1 MPTLSAFAD
10 EVTDDFRGQVE
21 YLVREQV
28 KGIELRFLDRKNIL
42 DLTAGEQKEVG
53 RILRDHAIRV
63 SAIGSPIGKVPINE
77 PFAPHLDRFKKAVD
91 MALFFETRL
100 IRLFSYYPPVGG
112 NIQDYRQEVIDR
124 FCAKLEIIKNTAL
137 VLVQENEAQIYG
149 HSAENCADLIQALG
163 SPQLR
168 LAYDPANFVLE
179 YGIIDNIRS
188 CWPLMKPYVAH
199 VHIKDWKRGETTGCL
214 PGQGDG
220 QIEDLLR
227 ELNALHYDGWLT
239 LEPHLRRGG
248 QFGGST
254 GVELFSEALAAV
266 RQLAEQTG
274 LILR

>member
-10 EVTDDFRGQVE
+10 EVMDDFPGQIE

-42 DLTAGEQKEVG
+42 DLTVGEQKEARNV
-53 RILRDHAIRV
+53 LRDHDIRV
-63 SAIGSPIGKVPINE
+63 SAIGSPIGKVKIDE
-77 PFAPHLDRFKKAVD
+77 PFALHLERFKKAVD
-91 MALFFETRL
+91 MALFFETPL
-100 IRLFSYYPPVGG
+100 IRVFSYYPPAGR
-112 NIQDYRQEVIDR
+112 NIGDYRQEVIER
-124 FCAKLEIIKNTAL
+124 FGAKLEIIKNTAL
-137 VLVQENEAQIYG
+137 VLVHENEANIYG

-168 LAYDPANFVLE
+168 LAYDPVNFVCE

-188 CWPLMKPYVAH
+188 CWPLMKSYVAH
-199 VHIKDWKRGETTGCL
+199 VHIKDWKLGETTGCL

-220 QIEDLLR
+220 QIKDLLQ
-227 ELNALHYDGWLT
+227 ELKAMHYDGWLT

-254 GVELFSEALAAV
+254 SAELFTEALSTV
-266 RQLAEQTG
+266 RQLAEQSG
-274 LILR
+274 LSLR